1 MEQQNQHPVFRIGP
15 IRPPSEANS
24 LLIQVTQGCTW
35 NKCKFCELYNQTKF
49 RAFSADSIKRDID
62 VIAYYAERATQFMA
76 SDGSLDRHAI
86 NQELASMENEAR
98 HCFYMVLN
106 WLLHGG
112 QTVFLQDGNTLA
124 LQDGRLVDVLTYL
137 KKTFPQITRI
147 TSYGRAESL
156 SRFSEEEYAELHA
169 AGLTRIHSGF
179 ETGSDKVLQFINK
192 GVTSQQQIQAGK
204 NIKAAGIEFSV
215 YFMPGV
221 GGRALSQENAL
232 GMARVVSEID
242 PDFVRIRTAALKQG
256 TELYEDCM
264 AGKFELCSDDEKVL
278 EIQTLIEYSHGNH
291 TLIASD
297 HIINLL
303 PDIMGSLKTEKVAM
317 LNVIQEYFALSDLDR
332 KVYQLMRRHNAAERV
347 SDMKKLSA
355 ADRRSLE
362 QICSGVKS
370 DQEWAKQM
378 NGLISQYV

>member
-1 MEQQNQHPVFRIGP
+1 MEQQNQNLVFRIGP

-35 NKCKFCELYNQTKF
+35 NKCRFCELYNQTKF
-49 RAFSADSIKRDID
+49 RAFSADSIKHDID
-62 VIAYYAERATQFMA
+62 VIAHYAERAKQFIA
-76 SDGSLDRHAI
+76 SDGSLDRQAI
-86 NQELASMENEAR
+86 NKEFSSMESDERN
-98 HCFYMVLN
+98 CFYMVLN

-137 KKTFPQITRI
+137 KKTFQQITRI

-156 SRFSEEEYAELHA
+156 SRFSEEDYVELHE

-221 GGRALSQENAL
+221 GGRALSHENAL

-264 AGKFELCSDDEKVL
+264 AGKFEMCSDDEKVL
-278 EIQTLIEYSHGNH
+278 EIQTLIEQSHCNN

-303 PDIMGSLKTEKVAM
+303 PDIMGSLKTEKDTM
-317 LNVIQEYFALSDLDR
+317 LNVIQEYFTLPDLDR

-347 SDMKKLSA
+347 SDMKKLSE
-355 ADRRSLE
+355 ADRRRLE
-362 QICSGVKS
+362 QICNEVKS
-370 DQEWAKQM
+370 DEEWAKQM
-378 NGLISQYV
+378 NGLISRYV